1 MTKTK
6 EEMQRIYSRL
16 RGDLIAI
23 GRLDDD
29 SPELDLTW
37 QALQRAEAESN
48 EAVIAACCRRIV
60 TERLGR
66 AEHADPDDW
75 TLIKSFAER

>member
-1 MTKTK
+1 MSDEKMK
-6 EEMQRIYSRL
+6 RVYSRL
-16 RGDLIAI
+16 RSDLIMI

-37 QALQRAEAESN
+37 TVLEAAEKAGD

-75 TLIKSFAER
+75 ALIKSFAER